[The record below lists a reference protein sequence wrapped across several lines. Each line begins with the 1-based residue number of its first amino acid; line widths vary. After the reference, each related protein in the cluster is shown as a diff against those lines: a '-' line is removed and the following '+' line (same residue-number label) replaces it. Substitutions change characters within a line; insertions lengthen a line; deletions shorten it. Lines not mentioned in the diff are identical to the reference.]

1 MKNIFKLVL
10 PLLLLL
16 GLASCNDRLEGDE
29 ITGIELAKID
39 SVTIAQDTMD
49 IYAIQTIKTYSN
61 YATNCEGFYGYDY
74 VHKAALQRD
83 VATYKFKTTAAC
95 GENVARSSQINFR
108 PVETGV
114 YTFRF
119 WSGKDSAG
127 ADTWLHRTVVVE

>member
-1 MKNIFKLVL
+1 MKNIFKLAAPLVL
-10 PLLLLL
+10 TL
-16 GLASCNDRLEGDE
+16 GLMSCNDRFEGDE
-29 ITGIELAKID
+29 ITGTELAKID

-49 IYAIQTIKTYSN
+49 IYTIQTIKTYSD
-61 YATNCEGFYGYDY
+61 YSAKCEGFYGYDY

-95 GENVARSSQINFR
+95 GETVPRSSQINFR

-119 WSGKDSAG
+119 WSGKDTAG
-127 ADTWLHRTVVVE
+127 TDTWLERTIVVQ